1 MRRRRWNDDRGVK
14 AKMRLRRALKVLGGT
29 HGGKGD
35 VGGCDSDCYVG
46 LEVHGRVTH
55 GSF

>member
-1 MRRRRWNDDRGVK
+1 LRRRRWNDDRGVK